1 MKKVLLTVIL
11 NIALITTICGCSIEE
26 KVDWKEYTYKGC
38 YSYSSRTICRWIII
52 NGSSCY
58 VYSGFGTDYNKA
70 SISGDKCSLSQTSN
84 GEISG
89 VTLWTDN
96 ALKNDYYSFSDG
108 TFAYSN
114 GNGDFHSSIRK
125 FAKDVKK

>member
-1 MKKVLLTVIL
+1 MFKKKYLLMIL
-11 NIALITTICGCSIEE
+11 FIILITGCSIGE
-26 KVDWKEYTYKGC
+26 KVEWKDYTYRGC
-38 YSYSSRTICRWIII
+38 YNYSSRTICRWIII

-58 VYSGFGTDYNKA
+58 VYSGFGTDYNNA
-70 SISGDKCSLSQTSN
+70 SKSGDMCSLSQTSN

-108 TFAYSN
+108 TFTYNN
-114 GNGDFHSSIRK
+114 GDGDFHSSIRK
-125 FAKDVKK
+125 FEKDVKK